1 MICVHDNPAT
11 MSRECWQDGKLI
23 CALSAEM
30 FFVREHISSPVVFMG
45 VNLLGEWEEGQYFGD
60 LKAKGEDHE

>member
-1 MICVHDNPAT
+1 
-11 MSRECWQDGKLI
+11 
-23 CALSAEM
+23 M

-60 LKAKGEDHE
+60 LKAKGE